1 LQYDRAPNV
10 SAAVI
15 NFAPPQPPSHL
26 KHTRLARRAQGSAR
40 FTVLAVLVAVLA
52 GGLGVF
58 MSMDERAATSADEQT
73 STPSTPST
81 MIGRQRPDF
90 TLPDVD
96 GQSRSISEW
105 DGSVVL
111 VNFWATWC
119 GPCREEIPLLIEL
132 QTMYEARG
140 YKTLGIAVDDP
151 KRVTAFADELGVN
164 YPSLIAQ
171 RDVIALSKRYGN
183 FAAVLP
189 YTVIIDHTGVVRFA
203 HLGLVK
209 RESLISL
216 LDEFLSAAQ

>member
-1 LQYDRAPNV
+1 
-10 SAAVI
+10 
-15 NFAPPQPPSHL
+15 
-26 KHTRLARRAQGSAR
+26 
-40 FTVLAVLVAVLA
+40 
-52 GGLGVF
+52 
-58 MSMDERAATSADEQT
+58 
-73 STPSTPST
+73 